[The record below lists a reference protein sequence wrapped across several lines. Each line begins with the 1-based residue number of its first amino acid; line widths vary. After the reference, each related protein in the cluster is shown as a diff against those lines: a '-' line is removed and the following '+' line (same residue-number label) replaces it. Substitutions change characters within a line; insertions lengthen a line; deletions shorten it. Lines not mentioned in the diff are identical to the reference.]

1 MKLLSVIDKHI
12 LSYWDTAP
20 SERIWAYLATLP
32 VVLITINA
40 VALLTKQASNETLK
54 AKRIVWRYELHG
66 KVGQGR
72 TTLIG
77 FIA

>member
-20 SERIWAYLATLP
+20 SERIWAYLATFP

-40 VALLTKQASNETLK
+40 GALLTK
-54 AKRIVWRYELHG
+54 
-66 KVGQGR
+66 
-72 TTLIG
+72 
-77 FIA
+77 